1 MATPAKP
8 DPRQALY
15 DAYLE
20 VPDHQRAEIID
31 GTLYVS
37 PRPAPRHALTTSVL
51 GSDLNTAFQRGRGGP
66 GGWWILFEP
75 ELQLEPFAPMAPDLA
90 GWRVERMP
98 ELPDTA
104 YFTLAPDWVCEVLS
118 KSTERIDRDKKLPI
132 YAAHG
137 VAHVWLIDPI
147 EKTFEVHALREHRV
161 QLHQGDA
168 VIRVDPFAAIEL
180 ELAALW
186 SSPRAP

>member
-1 MATPAKP
+1 MATPARP
-8 DPRQALY
+8 DLRQALY
-15 DAYLE
+15 DAYRE

-37 PRPAPRHALTTSVL
+37 PRPSPRHANAATGL
-51 GSDLNTAFQRGRGGP
+51 GSELHGSFQRGRGGP

-75 ELQLEPFAPMAPDLA
+75 ELQLIALEPMAPDLA

-104 YFTLAPDWVCEVLS
+104 YFTLVPDWVCEVLA
-118 KSTERIDRDKKLPI
+118 KSTAHIDRDKKLPI

-147 EKTFEVHALREHRV
+147 EKTLEVHALIDRKVRTYAGDTRV
-161 QLHQGDA
+161 RA
-168 VIRVDPFAAIEL
+168 DPFAAIEL
-180 ELAALW
+180 DLAALW
-186 SSPRAP
+186 SSPRTA